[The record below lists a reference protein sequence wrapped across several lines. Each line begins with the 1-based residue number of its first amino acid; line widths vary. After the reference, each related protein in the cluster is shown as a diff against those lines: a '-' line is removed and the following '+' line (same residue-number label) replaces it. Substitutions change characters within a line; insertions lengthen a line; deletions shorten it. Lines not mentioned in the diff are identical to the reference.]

1 MSGPTGIT
9 RSTVGAFLLGL
20 SLWFGAAAHPAAAA
34 GLIGPYFKLQRAYPD
49 GPMKGSAGAKGAV
62 IWNHGRGVAPAAKP
76 DMLPF
81 YVDDLRTNGWDVFR
95 LERDWSHDDLTTS
108 SQALREAVGILRQK
122 GYSHVVLAGQSYGA
136 WISLMVA
143 DNKPSNVDAVIATAP
158 AAFGKYPESWV
169 YQRNASELYPV
180 LNQVQGTRVMLF
192 LFQNDPYD
200 PGQRG
205 QTAEA
210 ILGTHKV
217 DHLIVN
223 QPAGMVGHGAANY
236 RAFANRF
243 GPCIVRFVDPSRPA
257 RGTDCATD
265 PVTAGN
271 IPVQLPRDLD
281 VAKLANTPAQG
292 GSSGGGSEAE
302 TAQAAL
308 GIWYGSFANG
318 REVVLA
324 IQKLAGNSVDAVYAW
339 GQDVRDE
346 DDGGS
351 VRRHGTVVN
360 SAVVFDEPSIAK
372 LTATPRPDGQLD
384 LRWSAADGSATAK
397 TTLHRLK

>member
-1 MSGPTGIT
+1 MVGATRNT
-9 RSTVGAFLLGL
+9 RSTVGIFFLAVA
-20 SLWFGAAAHPAAAA
+20 LWFTAFAHPAAAG
-34 GLIGPYFKLQRAYPD
+34 GLIGPYFKLEHAYPD
-49 GPMKGSAGAKGAV
+49 RPMQGPTAAKGAV
-62 IWNHGRGVAPAAKP
+62 IWNHGRGVAPAAKS

-81 YVDDLRTNGWDVFR
+81 YVDDLRTAGWDVFR

-108 SQALREAVGILRQK
+108 SQALREAVGLLRQT
-122 GYSHVVLAGQSYGA
+122 GYEHVVLAGQSYGA
-136 WISLMVA
+136 WISLMVSA
-143 DNKPSNVDAVIATAP
+143 AKQSNIDAVIATAP

-180 LNQVQGTRVMLF
+180 LSQVQGTRVMLF

-200 PGQRG
+200 PGERG

-210 ILGTHKV
+210 ILGTHRV
-217 DHLIVN
+217 DHLVVDH
-223 QPAGMVGHGAANY
+223 PAAMVGHGAANY
-236 RAFANRF
+236 LAFANRF
-243 GPCIVRFVDPSRPA
+243 GPCIVRFVDPTRPT
-257 RGTDCATD
+257 RGADCATD

-324 IQKLAGNSVDAVYAW
+324 IEKLAGNDVDAIYAW

-346 DDGGS
+346 NDGGS
-351 VRRHGTVVN
+351 ERRHGKVVN
-360 SAVVFDEPSIAK
+360 SSVVFDEPSIAK
-372 LTATPRPDGQLD
+372 LTATPRPDGQLN
-384 LRWSAADGSATAK
+384 LRWTAADGSATAK
-397 TTLHRLK
+397 TTIHRLK